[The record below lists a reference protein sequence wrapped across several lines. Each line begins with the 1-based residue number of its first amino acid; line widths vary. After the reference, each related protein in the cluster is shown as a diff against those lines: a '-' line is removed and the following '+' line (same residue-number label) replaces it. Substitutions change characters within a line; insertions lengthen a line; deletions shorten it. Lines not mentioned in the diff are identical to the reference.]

1 MIDRLAD
8 MAHEVWAH
16 WMRYLF
22 SVSIQNEDGSV
33 TIPAD
38 KVERWKRQMD
48 TNYYDLTGREQ
59 KSDINQAK
67 KYLTVFRDELDGLLS
82 GVGWGDEI
90 IQGGDAQT

>member
-1 MIDRLAD
+1 MLNRLAD

-22 SVSIQNEDGSV
+22 SVSVHNENGSV

-38 KVERWKRQMD
+38 KVSRWKRQMD
-48 TNYYDLTGREQ
+48 TNYYDLTSGEQ

-67 KYLTVFRDELDGLLS
+67 KYMAVFRDELDGLLAEVQNYDREVFQE
-82 GVGWGDEI
+82 GLD
-90 IQGGDAQT
+90 Q